1 MSKKA
6 LFKLGQ
12 VVTTVNAL
20 AFANQ
25 CQINLFTLLQR
36 HHLGDWGTQ
45 FGKLI
50 VGYNNWLDQEA
61 YGKEAI
67 EELERIYVEFSNRAE
82 ENPELEDL
90 AREELVKL
98 QQGDEKNSTLW
109 KEFIKI

>member
-36 HHLGDWGTQ
+36 HHLGDWGN
-45 FGKLI
+45 L
-50 VGYNNWLDQEA
+50 
-61 YGKEAI
+61 
-67 EELERIYVEFSNRAE
+67 
-82 ENPELEDL
+82 
-90 AREELVKL
+90 
-98 QQGDEKNSTLW
+98 
-109 KEFIKI
+109 